1 MIDDQCVLTSGTP
14 MTIAM
19 VTFIHETHVT
29 DVTDVRLD
37 VRPGPGQLADLVKGE
52 LESAASQG
60 TIPQL
65 GSDPFSGSRAGQL
78 RSKSSD

>member
-1 MIDDQCVLTSGTP
+1 

-19 VTFIHETHVT
+19 VTFI
-29 DVTDVRLD
+29 D

-65 GSDPFSGSRAGQL
+65 GSVDRRCPVGEPVSFSIKIQWQL
-78 RSKSSD
+78 LGGDWNLGLYWFSMG